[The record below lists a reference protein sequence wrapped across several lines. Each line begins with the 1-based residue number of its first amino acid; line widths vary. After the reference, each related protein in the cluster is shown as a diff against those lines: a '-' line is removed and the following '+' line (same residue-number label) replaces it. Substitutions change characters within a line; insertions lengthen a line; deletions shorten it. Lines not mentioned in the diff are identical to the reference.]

1 MLFLSLK
8 NIISNILGSGNY
20 IISGNSKVTD
30 QLTLRKLR
38 VVSLELTCFFSIR
51 NEDPRLVEQEEPKCM
66 SLTKRW
72 DYMHVLFRY
81 VHLSMSLTKRWDYE
95 KKFQKSRCLCVNIS
109 A

>member
-8 NIISNILGSGNY
+8 RIISNILESGNY
-20 IISGNSKVTD
+20 VISRNSKVTG

-38 VVSLELTCFFSIR
+38 VVSLELTCFFLIR
-51 NEDPRLVEQEEPKCM
+51 NEGLRLIEQEEPKCM

-81 VHLSMSLTKRWDYE
+81 VLLSMSLTKRWDYE
-95 KKFQKSRCLCVNIS
+95 KKFQKSRGWSVNIS